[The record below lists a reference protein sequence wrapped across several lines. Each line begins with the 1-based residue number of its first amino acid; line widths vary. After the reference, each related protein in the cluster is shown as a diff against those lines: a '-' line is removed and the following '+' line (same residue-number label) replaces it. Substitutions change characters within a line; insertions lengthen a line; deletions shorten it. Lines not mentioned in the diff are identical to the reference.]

1 MISIFFSLFGI
12 ISIIIIYLFLFP
24 FHFCWYHFLNLQNVT
39 DPRLYKLCIE
49 DGITKKLKGVGPVVA
64 ENIKA
69 YLSAS
74 GNFLGPED
82 LAQVR
87 NLKLNKEEIER
98 INFNSNPKYSFLH
111 TTKSQSDGSTSVGDV
126 SGNSGILPH
135 LRFMRLRMRRSLMIR
150 GLGRVR
156 HNTAILN
163 QKGPVLRKL

>member
-1 MISIFFSLFGI
+1 MLVSFSKFAKCHRPP
-12 ISIIIIYLFLFP
+12 S
-24 FHFCWYHFLNLQNVT
+24 LQTLHRRWN
-39 DPRLYKLCIE
+39 Y
-49 DGITKKLKGVGPVVA
+49 KKLKGVGPVVA
-64 ENIKA
+64 DNIKA

-87 NLKLNKEEIER
+87 NLKLNKEAIER
-98 INFNSNPKYSFLH
+98 INFHSNPKYSFLH